1 MPGRPDSEF
10 ERELEARK
18 RESFGQLL
26 FKSARLLNERAIARL
41 RETTGQPVRAAHTA
55 LLPHIDLEGTRLT
68 ELARRLGTTKQAA
81 AELVSELLEMG
92 LLERVPD
99 PVDGRAKL
107 IRFSRKGRAGLLQ
120 GLALLGQLEAE
131 ITHAIGE
138 RRAKALHEALTRIV
152 DLLES
157 AP

>member
-1 MPGRPDSEF
+1 MPEPPDAEF
-10 ERELEARK
+10 ARDLEAKK
-18 RESFGQLL
+18 RASFSQLL

-81 AELVSELLEMG
+81 AELVSELTDMG
-92 LLERVPD
+92 LLERVAD

-107 IRFSRKGRAGLLQ
+107 IRFSKKGRAGLLQ

-131 ITHAIGE
+131 ISHAIGE
-138 RRAKALHEALTRIV
+138 RRAKALHEALLRLV